1 MYIIISKLRR
11 NNYGMTLP
19 ELSLAV
25 MSLVAFSAVYILATK
40 YISSILGYSSS
51 IDKQTQSWI
60 INRNTISSSLDK
72 WEKIITQPS
81 YTKEE
86 IISLGC
92 RSNLISDSNRWS
104 FPGDADANLPKDYK
118 YCIFQTSLKESNFD
132 DLVKG
137 TNNAKPGIYI
147 LYAIP
152 DRITPK
158 TMPIRKIIC
167 RPRTYC

>member
-1 MYIIISKLRR
+1 MAQKNYKYK
-11 NNYGMTLP
+11 NNNGMTLP

-25 MSLVAFSAVYILATK
+25 MSMTIFVSVYVLATK

-51 IDKQTQSWI
+51 IDKQSQSWVV
-60 INRNTISSSLDK
+60 NRNAILLSMDK
-72 WEKIITQPS
+72 WEDILTQPA

-92 RSNLISDSNRWS
+92 RSSLISESNRWS
-104 FPGDADANLPKDYK
+104 FPGDADKNLPRYYK
-118 YCIFQTSLKESNFD
+118 YCIFPTSLKESNFD
-132 DLVKG
+132 DLVNGKY
-137 TNNAKPGIYI
+137 NAKPGIYI

-152 DRITPK
+152 DIISPRS
-158 TMPIRKIIC
+158 MPIRKIIC